1 MDAKYIPST
10 SSLDPNALG
19 ALRSKARAEDPQ
31 AIEAAAKQFESL
43 FLNQLLKSM
52 REAQKGDG
60 EGIFDSNESKMYTGL
75 LDEQLANRIANGRG
89 IGLAD
94 MVIAQ
99 IERSRGSVPVAA
111 DTAGSAASA
120 TTGAAAGAAAA
131 VVIPLPD
138 VKNPPMMPITVPG
151 ARHGG

>member
-1 MDAKYIPST
+1 MDAKFVPSS

-19 ALRSKARAEDPQ
+19 TLRSRARADDPK

-60 EGIFDSNESKMYTGL
+60 QGLFDSNESRMYTGL

-89 IGLAD
+89 IGMAD

-99 IERSRGSVPVAA
+99 IDRSRAIAKAA
-111 DTAGSAASA
+111 EQAA
-120 TTGAAAGAAAA
+120 AAAGSSGPASGGAAGE
-131 VVIPLPD
+131 
-138 VKNPPMMPITVPG
+138 VKIGQPMPII
-151 ARHGG
+151 RQGGRDGR

>member
-19 ALRSKARAEDPQ
+19 ALRGKARADDPK
-31 AIEAAAKQFESL
+31 AIEAAARQFESL

-52 REAQKGDG
+52 RDAQQGDG
-60 EGIFDSNESKMYTGL
+60 EGLFDSNESRMYTGL

-99 IERSRGSVPVAA
+99 IERSRGAVSPAV
-111 DTAGSAASA
+111 AASA
-120 TTGAAAGAAAA
+120 VEAAVPGQAGEAIKNAPAMPLTGAG
-131 VVIPLPD
+131 V
-138 VKNPPMMPITVPG
+138 
-151 ARHGG
+151 RHGG

>member
-1 MDAKYIPST
+1 MEAKYIPSA

-19 ALRSKARAEDPQ
+19 ALRGKVRADDPK

-52 REAQKGDG
+52 REAQVG
-60 EGIFDSNESKMYTGL
+60 ERDGIFDSSASRMYTGL

-94 MVIAQ
+94 AVIAQ
-99 IERSRGSVPVAA
+99 IDRARSITAQAA
-111 DTAGSAASA
+111 T
-120 TTGAAAGAAAA
+120 AAAE
-131 VVIPLPD
+131 P
-138 VKNPPMMPITVPG
+138 VKNPPGTPINLAG
-151 ARHGG
+151 GRHGG

>member
-1 MDAKYIPST
+1 MDAKFVPSS

-19 ALRSKARAEDPQ
+19 TLRSKARADDPK

-52 REAQKGDG
+52 RDAQKGDG
-60 EGIFDSNESKMYTGL
+60 EGLFDSNESRMYTGL

-89 IGLAD
+89 IGMAD

-99 IERSRGSVPVAA
+99 IDRSRAIAKAAEQAAAAGGVVAGA
-111 DTAGSAASA
+111 PAGSA
-120 TTGAAAGAAAA
+120 G
-131 VVIPLPD
+131 IE
-138 VKNPPMMPITVPG
+138 VKIAPAMPIIRQG
-151 ARHGG
+151 DRDGR